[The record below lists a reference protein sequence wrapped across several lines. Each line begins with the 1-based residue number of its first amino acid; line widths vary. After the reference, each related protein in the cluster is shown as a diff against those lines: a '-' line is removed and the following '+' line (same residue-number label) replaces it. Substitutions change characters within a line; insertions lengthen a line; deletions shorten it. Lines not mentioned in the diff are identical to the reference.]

1 MGMLKSAA
9 AEETIMP
16 ESEAPPLLL
25 IGSPTTP
32 SHTIG
37 ETKDQLEQK
46 NKSGEEQEEDK
57 GGDKAA
63 VTTATEDKAA
73 KIKKLKS
80 GFRICKPQG
89 SFLWPKSNMITS
101 PQSMVHL
108 EDHLVVSTPPSAS
121 STTLKSHL
129 LPPYKPHLGPHPTS
143 PVKPLAERRPVSNAI
158 LQSVITKPSTSP
170 PLPPET
176 PQTQSIT
183 TTKNSLINL
192 NEPPQTQQSDT
203 DTAYCGTITYQRRH
217 FNLTSIAPMPH
228 VSISYPSSPP
238 IV

>member
-32 SHTIG
+32 SHTIR

-46 NKSGEEQEEDK
+46 NKSGEEQEDK

-108 EDHLVVSTPPSAS
+108 EDHLVSTPPSAS